1 MIVTERPEP
10 WHLRTRRFLR
20 ATDQRGE
27 LVRGARFLRG
37 LVPGNGAPGD
47 PLAPSTG
54 RSSDRLARLL
64 TEAGAARPSA
74 TRELGLAAVLAW
86 QAVRRTGDR
95 PPAANGITVLF
106 TDLVGFSTWAL
117 QAGDERV
124 LDLLRAVSDVTESVV
139 TGHRGSVVKGLGDG
153 VMAVFADPG
162 EAVNAAYEICSAVS
176 VIKAEG
182 YLPHLRAGLHRG
194 NPQRVGDD
202 YLGVD
207 VNIAARIMAAADGD
221 EVLASASVV
230 EELDQDAFT
239 VRPRRNFRAKG
250 TPRDLRVF
258 RVVPRYTADG

>member
-1 MIVTERPEP
+1 VTERPEP
-10 WHLRTRRFLR
+10 WHRRTRTFLR

-37 LVPGNGAPGD
+37 LVPGDGTPGD

-64 TEAGAARPSA
+64 AESGADRPSA
-74 TRELGLAAVLAW
+74 TRELGLAAVQAW
-86 QAVRRTGDR
+86 QAVHRTGA
-95 PPAANGITVLF
+95 PPMSADGITVLF

-124 LDLLRAVSDVTESVV
+124 LELLRSVAEVTESVV
-139 TGHRGSVVKGLGDG
+139 TGHRGSIVKGLGDG

-162 EAVNAAYEICSAVS
+162 EAVKAAYETCSAVS
-176 VIKAEG
+176 VIQAQG

-194 NPQRVGDD
+194 NPRRVGND

-221 EVLASASVV
+221 EVLASGSVV
-230 EELDQDAFT
+230 DELDTGAVL

-250 TPRDLRVF
+250 TPKDLRVY
-258 RVVPRYTADG
+258 RVVPRYSS

>member
-1 MIVTERPEP
+1 LIVTDRPEP

-27 LVRGARFLRG
+27 LVRGARFLRR
-37 LVPGNGAPGD
+37 LVPGDD
-47 PLAPSTG
+47 PLAPSAS

-64 TEAGAARPSA
+64 AEAGADRPSA
-74 TRELGLAAVLAW
+74 TRELGLAAVQAW
-86 QAVRRTGDR
+86 KALRRTGTQPR
-95 PPAANGITVLF
+95 AANGVTVLF

-117 QAGDERV
+117 HAGDDRV
-124 LDLLRAVSDVTESVV
+124 LELLRAVSDVTESIV
-139 TGHRGSVVKGLGDG
+139 TGHRGSIVKGLGDG

-162 EAVNAAYEICSAVS
+162 EAVNAAYETCSAVS

-207 VNIAARIMAAADGD
+207 VNIAARIMAAAAGD
-221 EVLASASVV
+221 EVLASESVV
-230 EELDQDAFT
+230 EELDADTVT
-239 VRPRRNFRAKG
+239 VRQRRNFRAKG
-250 TPRDLRVF
+250 TPKDLRVY
-258 RVVPRYTADG
+258 RVVPRYSS

>member
-1 MIVTERPEP
+1 MTDRPEP
-10 WHLRTRRFLR
+10 WHLRTRKFLR

-27 LVRGARFLRG
+27 LVRGARFLRR
-37 LVPGNGAPGD
+37 LVPGESD

-64 TEAGAARPSA
+64 TEAGADRPSA
-74 TRELGLAAVLAW
+74 TRELGLAAVQAW
-86 QAVRRTGDR
+86 QAVRRSGDQ
-95 PPAANGITVLF
+95 PQATNGLTVLF

-124 LDLLRAVSDVTESVV
+124 LELLRSVSEVTESIV

-162 EAVNAAYEICSAVS
+162 EAVNAAYETCSAVG

-221 EVLASASVV
+221 EVLASGSVV
-230 EELDQDAFT
+230 DELDPGAVI
-239 VRPRRNFRAKG
+239 VRPRRSFRAKG
-250 TPRDLRVF
+250 TPKDLRVY
-258 RVVPRYTADG
+258 RVVPRYSAT

>member
-1 MIVTERPEP
+1 MIVTDRPEP
-10 WHLRTRRFLR
+10 WHLRTRKFLR

-27 LVRGARFLRG
+27 LVRGARLLRK
-37 LVPGNGAPGD
+37 LVPGDDAPGD

-64 TEAGAARPSA
+64 AEAGADRPSA
-74 TRELGLAAVLAW
+74 TRELGLAAVQAW
-86 QAVRRTGDR
+86 QAATRRSGTR
-95 PPAANGITVLF
+95 PRATTGITVLF

-117 QAGDERV
+117 HAGDDRV
-124 LDLLRAVSDVTESVV
+124 LELLRAVADVTESIV

-162 EAVNAAYEICSAVS
+162 EAVNAAYETCSAVS

-221 EVLASASVV
+221 EVLASGSVV
-230 EELDQDAFT
+230 EELDADAVI

-250 TPRDLRVF
+250 TPKDLQVY
-258 RVVPRYTADG
+258 RVVPRYSAT

>member
-10 WHLRTRRFLR
+10 WHRRTRRFLR

-27 LVRGARFLRG
+27 LVRGARFLRR
-37 LVPGNGAPGD
+37 LVPGDGTPGD

-64 TEAGAARPSA
+64 TEAGADRPSA
-74 TRELGLAAVLAW
+74 TRELGLAAVQAW
-86 QAVRRTGDR
+86 QAVRRTGAQPMSAD
-95 PPAANGITVLF
+95 GITVLF

-124 LDLLRAVSDVTESVV
+124 LELLRSVAEVTESVV
-139 TGHRGSVVKGLGDG
+139 TGHRGSIVKGLGDG

-162 EAVNAAYEICSAVS
+162 EAVKAAYETCSAVS

-194 NPQRVGDD
+194 NPSRVGND

-221 EVLASASVV
+221 EVLASGSVV
-230 EELDQDAFT
+230 DELDPGAVI
-239 VRPRRNFRAKG
+239 VRPRRSFRAKG
-250 TPRDLRVF
+250 TPKDLRVY
-258 RVVPRYTADG
+258 RVVPRYSS